1 MAVARG
7 TLNTVVLLLE
17 AGADVNATDIK
28 QNSAF
33 HLVAMRADS
42 SLSVMTA
49 LLQKSPKFTIY
60 NLEGRLTN
68 TLQLFN
74 QQT

>member
-17 AGADVNATDIK
+17 AGADVNATDVG
-28 QNSAF
+28 QNSVF
-33 HLVAMRADS
+33 HIVALRADS

-60 NLEGRLTN
+60 NLEGR
-68 TLQLFN
+68 
-74 QQT
+74 

>member
-7 TLNTVVLLLE
+7 TPNMVVLLLE

-33 HLVAMRADS
+33 HLVAMREDS

-60 NLEGRLTN
+60 NLEGR
-68 TLQLFN
+68 
-74 QQT
+74 